1 MENNKMMPTKYWLYL
16 WGILVVFF
24 AFSYIMF
31 MPKGFG
37 LAILMSIVIAGIV
50 TLWLVAVYLIW
61 FADHILWKILAIIF
75 GGLFA
80 VIAVILIQFVY
91 EKLIFE
97 KKLDS

>member
-1 MENNKMMPTKYWLYL
+1 MENNKIMPTKYWLYV
-16 WGILVVFF
+16 WGILIFFF
-24 AFSYIMF
+24 ASNVVYMPGFS
-31 MPKGFG
+31 
-37 LAILMSIVIAGIV
+37 LAILTSIVVAGIT
-50 TLWLVAVYLIW
+50 TLWLVAVYLMW
-61 FADHILWKILAIIF
+61 FADHILWKILAIMF